1 MQFDVQSVIRR
12 IEIRL
17 AEIGMTK
24 QEFYEKSGISS
35 GSFSQW
41 NTGKHAPSIKKVQR
55 AASVIG
61 VTTEYL
67 LYGVDPMP
75 DFAVKSPIVARINSL
90 LAAKG
95 IPKQQFY
102 KDCSI
107 TSASYSL
114 WNTGKTNPSM
124 KNLKII
130 AEYLAVSVADLLP
143 DEELVPQEGIK
154 KDPIPKDEAEDS
166 ETAELREIW
175 SSADENERRDLLEM
189 ARMLKSRRKQNG

>member
-75 DFAVKSPIVARINSL
+75 DFAVKSPIVARINAL

-130 AEYLAVSVADLLP
+130 AEYLGVSVADLLP

-154 KDPIPKDEAEDS
+154 KDPIPKDEVEDS
-166 ETAELREIW
+166 ETAELRDIW
-175 SSADENERRDLLEM
+175 SSADKSERRDLLEM
-189 ARMLKSRRKQNG
+189 ARMLKNRRKQNG

>member
-75 DFAVKSPIVARINSL
+75 DFAVKSPIVARINAL

-102 KDCSI
+102 KDCGI

-130 AEYLAVSVADLLP
+130 AEYLGVSVADLLP

>member
-55 AASVIG
+55 ASSAIG

-75 DFAVKSPIVARINSL
+75 DFAVKSPIVARINAL

-102 KDCSI
+102 KDCGI

-130 AEYLAVSVADLLP
+130 AEYLGVSVADLLP
-143 DEELVPQEGIK
+143 DEDLVPQEGIK
-154 KDPIPKDEAEDS
+154 KDPIPKDEVEDS

-175 SSADENERRDLLEM
+175 SSADKSERRDLLEM
-189 ARMLKSRRKQNG
+189 ARMLKNRRKQNG